1 MTKELTVTTE
11 AVDDIPILV
20 ATAERMGV
28 AGLLDEHFAVD
39 SKWQGLSLGKMLEG
53 WLSHILSES
62 DHRLNQVEGW
72 AEARLET
79 LQGCLGAEVRALDFS
94 DDRLARGLEL
104 LSDDEQWK
112 SFEAALNQRSIRVYK
127 LQPERVRIDTTS
139 ASGYWQVTED
149 GLFQL
154 GHSKDHRP
162 DLPQLKVVLATLDP
176 MGMPVATQV
185 VGGKLADDP
194 LYIPAINEVRQGI
207 GKRGLLYIGDCK
219 MMSLETRTHLEA
231 GGDDYL
237 GPFSLVQVSQE
248 ALDGYLKGV
257 WTGKQSLKSVKRRG
271 ADGQLQRVAEGFELS
286 ENVTAIAGEQEVRW
300 QERRLV
306 IHSLAHAKAAEAA
319 LGSRLQKAQSA
330 IEALTVRKQGKKP
343 FTDAETLRQAAEKLL
358 EHYDA
363 QGLLKIHISEHQQE
377 RQVRKYG
384 DHPAETR
391 HAQQLTLTVQRDE
404 TAIRKT
410 VRRLG
415 WRVYGTNCPKSQ
427 LSLQQAVLAYRE
439 EYLVEHCFG
448 RLKGKPL
455 SLTPMYLEDDRHAT
469 GLTRLLTIGL
479 RLLTLLEHV
488 ARTHLAERGEKLPG
502 LFAGNPTRATDH
514 PTTEAMLRAFKNI
527 YLNFVTVGGQT
538 YQHLTPLSK
547 LQRNILRLLDLPAS
561 IYTRLDVE
569 SANPP

>member
-1 MTKELTVTTE
+1 
-11 AVDDIPILV
+11 
-20 ATAERMGV
+20 
-28 AGLLDEHFAVD
+28 
-39 SKWQGLSLGKMLEG
+39 
-53 WLSHILSES
+53 
-62 DHRLNQVEGW
+62 
-72 AEARLET
+72 
-79 LQGCLGAEVRALDFS
+79 LDFS

-112 SFEAALNQRSIRVYK
+112 RFEAVLNQRCLRVYK
-127 LQPERVRIDTTS
+127 LKPEQLRIDTTS

-176 MGMPVATQV
+176 MGMPVACQV
-185 VGGKLADDP
+185 VGGNLADDP
-194 LYIPAINEVRQGI
+194 LYIPAIDQVRAGL
-207 GKRGLLYIGDCK
+207 KESGLLYIGDCK
-219 MMSLETRTHLEA
+219 MMSLETRAHLEA

-237 GPFSLVQVSQE
+237 GPFSLVQVSE
-248 ALDGYLKGV
+248 ATLDGYLKGV
-257 WTGKQSLKSVKRRG
+257 WTGKQPLKNVKRRG
-271 ADGQLQRVAEGFELS
+271 ASSKLERVAEGFELS
-286 ENVTAIAGEQEVRW
+286 ENVTAIVGDQEVRW

-306 IHSLAHAKAAEAA
+306 VHSLAHAKAAETA
-319 LGSRLQKAQSA
+319 LDNRLQKAQGTL
-330 IEALTVRKQGKKP
+330 EALTVRKQGKEL
-343 FTDAETLRQAAEKLL
+343 FTDTDTLRQAAEKVL
-358 EHYDA
+358 EHYDV
-363 QGLLKIHISEHQQE
+363 QGVLKVCISEHEQQ

-391 HAQQLTLTVQRDE
+391 LARQLTLTVQRDE
-404 TAIRKT
+404 SAIHKT
-410 VRRLG
+410 IRRLG

-427 LSLQQAVLAYRE
+427 LSLQDAVLAYRA

-488 ARTHLAERGEKLPG
+488 ARSHLAERSEKLPG
-502 LFAGNPTRATDH
+502 LYAGNPTRATDH
-514 PTTEAMLRAFKNI
+514 PTTEAMLRGFKNI
-527 YLNFVTVGGQT
+527 YLNFVTVDGQT

-547 LQRNILRLLDLPAS
+547 LQCNILRLLDLPAS
-561 IYTRLDVE
+561 IYTRFDVE

>member
-1 MTKELTVTTE
+1 MAKELTVTTE

-20 ATAERMGV
+20 ASAERMGV
-28 AGLLDEHFAVD
+28 ADLLDQHFIVD
-39 SKWQGLSLGKMLEG
+39 SKWQGLSLGKMFTG

-72 AEARLET
+72 AEQRLGT
-79 LQGCLGAEVRALDFS
+79 LGGCLGAEVRGLDFS

-104 LSDDEQWK
+104 LSDDAQWRR
-112 SFEAALNQRSIRVYK
+112 FEAALNQRCIRVYK
-127 LQPERVRIDTTS
+127 LKPEKVRIDTTTG
-139 ASGYWQVTED
+139 SGYWRVTED

-162 DLPQLKVVLATLDP
+162 DLPQLKVVLSTLDP

-185 VGGKLADDP
+185 VGGNLADDP
-194 LYIPAINEVRQGI
+194 LYIPAIDEVREGI
-207 GKRGLLYIGDCK
+207 GESGLLYIGDCK
-219 MMSLETRTHLEA
+219 MMSLETRAHLEA

-237 GPFSLVQVSQE
+237 GPFALRQVSE
-248 ALDGYLKGV
+248 ARLGDYLEAV
-257 WTGKQSLKSVKRRG
+257 WTGKQTLKSVKRRG
-271 ADGQLQRVAEGFELS
+271 ADGELEKVAEGFELS
-286 ENVTAIAGEQEVRW
+286 ETVTTIVGDREIRW

-319 LGSRLQKAQSA
+319 LAARLQKAQSA
-330 IEALTVRKQGKKP
+330 LEALTVRKQGKEL
-343 FTDAETLRQAAEKLL
+343 FTDAEPLRQAAKKLL
-358 EHYDA
+358 EHYDI
-363 QGLLKIHISEHQQE
+363 QGLLKVRIAKHVQR

-391 HAQQLTLTVQRDE
+391 LAQHLTLTVQRDE
-404 TAIRKT
+404 SAIQKT
-410 VRRLG
+410 IRRLG

-427 LSLQQAVLAYRE
+427 LSLQEAVLAYRE

-469 GLTRLLTIGL
+469 GLTRLLSIGL

-488 ARTHLAERGEKLPG
+488 ARRHLAELGEKLRG
-502 LFAGNPTRATDH
+502 LYAGNPTRATDH

-538 YQHLTPLSK
+538 YHHLTPLSK

-561 IYTRLDVE
+561 IYTRLDAE
-569 SANPP
+569 SANSP

>member
-185 VGGKLADDP
+185 VGGNLADDP

-257 WTGKQSLKSVKRRG
+257 
-271 ADGQLQRVAEGFELS
+271 
-286 ENVTAIAGEQEVRW
+286 
-300 QERRLV
+300 
-306 IHSLAHAKAAEAA
+306 
-319 LGSRLQKAQSA
+319 
-330 IEALTVRKQGKKP
+330 
-343 FTDAETLRQAAEKLL
+343 
-358 EHYDA
+358 
-363 QGLLKIHISEHQQE
+363 
-377 RQVRKYG
+377 
-384 DHPAETR
+384 
-391 HAQQLTLTVQRDE
+391 
-404 TAIRKT
+404 
-410 VRRLG
+410 
-415 WRVYGTNCPKSQ
+415 
-427 LSLQQAVLAYRE
+427 
-439 EYLVEHCFG
+439 
-448 RLKGKPL
+448 
-455 SLTPMYLEDDRHAT
+455 
-469 GLTRLLTIGL
+469 
-479 RLLTLLEHV
+479 
-488 ARTHLAERGEKLPG
+488 
-502 LFAGNPTRATDH
+502 
-514 PTTEAMLRAFKNI
+514 
-527 YLNFVTVGGQT
+527 
-538 YQHLTPLSK
+538 
-547 LQRNILRLLDLPAS
+547 
-561 IYTRLDVE
+561 
-569 SANPP
+569 

>member
-1 MTKELTVTTE
+1 MGKGLTVKTE

-28 AGLLDEHFAVD
+28 AELLDKHFVVD

-72 AEARLET
+72 AEQHLGT
-79 LQGCLGAEVRALDFS
+79 LGGSLGVEVRALDFG

-104 LSDDEQWK
+104 LSDDEQWQ
-112 SFEAALNQRSIRVYK
+112 SFEAALNQRCIRVYK
-127 LQPERVRIDTTS
+127 LKPEQVRIDTTS

-185 VGGKLADDP
+185 VGGNRADDP
-194 LYIPAINEVRQGI
+194 LYIPAIDEVRQGI
-207 GKRGLLYIGDCK
+207 GERGLLYIGDCK
-219 MMSLETRTHLEA
+219 MMSLETRAHLEA
-231 GGDDYL
+231 GGDHYL
-237 GPFSLVQVSQE
+237 GPFSLVQVSE
-248 ALDGYLKGV
+248 ATLDGYLKGV
-257 WTGKQSLKSVKRRG
+257 WTGKQSLKSMKRRG
-271 ADGQLQRVAEGFELS
+271 ADGKLGKVAEGFELG
-286 ENVTAIAGEQEVRW
+286 EEVTAVVDDEEISW

-306 IHSLAHAKAAEAA
+306 VHSLAHAKAAETA
-319 LGSRLQKAQSA
+319 LSNRLQKAQSA
-330 IEALTVRKQGKKP
+330 LEALAVRKQGKEP
-343 FTDAETLRQAAEKLL
+343 FTDPEILRQAAEKLL
-358 EHYDA
+358 KQYDV
-363 QGLLKIHISEHQQE
+363 QGLLKVRLSEHVQE

-391 HAQQLTLTVQRDE
+391 LAQQLTLTVQRDE
-404 TAIRKT
+404 SAIGKT
-410 VRRLG
+410 IRRLG

-469 GLTRLLTIGL
+469 GLTRLLSIGL
-479 RLLTLLEHV
+479 RLLTLLEHG
-488 ARTHLAERGEKLPG
+488 ARSHLAAHGEKLPG
-502 LFAGNPTRATDH
+502 LYAGNPTRATDH

-527 YLNFVTVGGQT
+527 YLNFVTMGGQT

>member
-20 ATAERMGV
+20 ASAERMGL
-28 AGLLDEHFAVD
+28 AELLDKHFVVD

-62 DHRLNQVEGW
+62 DHRLNRVEEW
-72 AEARLET
+72 AGQRLGT
-79 LQGCLGAEVRALDFS
+79 LRGSLGAEVRALDFS

-104 LSDDEQWK
+104 LSNDEQWQR
-112 SFEAALNQRSIRVYK
+112 FEAVLNQRCMRVYRLK
-127 LQPERVRIDTTS
+127 PERVRIDTTTG
-139 ASGYWQVTED
+139 SGYWRVTED

-185 VGGKLADDP
+185 VGGNLADDP
-194 LYIPAINEVRQGI
+194 LYIPAINQVREGI
-207 GKRGLLYIGDCK
+207 GERGLLYIGDCK
-219 MMSLETRTHLEA
+219 MMSLETRTHLQT

-237 GPFSLVQVSQE
+237 GPFALTQVSE
-248 ALDGYLKGV
+248 ATLDDYLKAA
-257 WTGKQSLKSVKRRG
+257 WMGKQPLKSVKHRG
-271 ADGQLQRVAEGFELS
+271 ADGKLEKVAEGFELS
-286 ENVTAIAGEQEVRW
+286 QTVTALVGDLEVCW

-319 LGSRLQKAQSA
+319 LDSRLQKAQNA
-330 IEALTVRKQGKKP
+330 IGTLTVRKQGKEP
-343 FTDAETLRQAAEKLL
+343 FPNAETLRQAAEKLL
-358 EHYDA
+358 DHYQV
-363 QGLLKIHISEHQQE
+363 QGLLQVRITEHVQQ
-377 RQVRKYG
+377 RRIRKYG

-391 HAQQLTLTVQRDE
+391 RDVQWTLTVQRQE
-404 TAIRKT
+404 SAIQKT
-410 VRRLG
+410 IRRLG

-455 SLTPMYLEDDRHAT
+455 SLTPMYLEDDHHAT

-479 RLLTLLEHV
+479 RLLTLLEYV
-488 ARTHLAERGEKLPG
+488 ARSHLAELGERLPG
-502 LFAGNPTRATDH
+502 LYAGNPTRATDH

-527 YLNFVTVGGQT
+527 YLNFVAVGGQT
-538 YQHLTPLSK
+538 YQHITPLSK

-569 SANPP
+569 SANSP

>member
-1 MTKELTVTTE
+1 MSNELTVRTE

-20 ATAERMGV
+20 ASAERMGV
-28 AGLLDEHFAVD
+28 AELFDQHFVVD

-72 AEARLET
+72 AGQRLGT
-79 LQGCLGAEVRALDFS
+79 LGACLEVEVRALDFS

-104 LSDDEQWK
+104 LSDDEDWRA
-112 SFEAALNQRSIRVYK
+112 FEAALNQRCIRVYK
-127 LQPERVRIDTTS
+127 LKPERVRIDTTTG
-139 ASGYWQVTED
+139 SGYWRVTED

-162 DLPQLKVVLATLDP
+162 DLPQVKVVLATLDP
-176 MGMPVATQV
+176 LGMPVATQV
-185 VGGKLADDP
+185 VGGNLADDP
-194 LYIPAINEVRQGI
+194 LYIPAIDEVRQGI
-207 GKRGLLYIGDCK
+207 GRRGLLYIGDCK
-219 MMSLETRTHLEA
+219 MMSLETRAHLEA

-248 ALDGYLKGV
+248 TLDGYLKGG
-257 WTGKQSLKSVKRRG
+257 WTEKHSLKSVKRRG
-271 ADGQLQRVAEGFELS
+271 ADGRLQTVAEGFELS
-286 ENVTAIAGEQEVRW
+286 GKVAAVVDDQEISW
-300 QERRLV
+300 PERRFV

-319 LGSRLQKAQSA
+319 LESRLQKAQGA
-330 IEALTVRKQGKKP
+330 LEALTMRKQGKEP
-343 FTDAETLRQAAEKLL
+343 FTDAETLRQAAEKLF
-358 EHYDA
+358 EHYDV
-363 QGLLKIHISEHQQE
+363 QGLLKVRISEHEQQ

-391 HAQQLTLTVQRDE
+391 SIQQLTLSVQRDE
-404 TAIRKT
+404 SAIQKI
-410 VRRLG
+410 VHRLG

-455 SLTPMYLEDDRHAT
+455 TLTPMYLEDDRHAT

-479 RLLTLLEHV
+479 RLLTLLEHI
-488 ARTHLAERGEKLPG
+488 ARSHLAERGEKLPG
-502 LFAGNPTRATDH
+502 LYAGNPKRATDH

-527 YLNFVTVGGQT
+527 YLNFVTVDGQT

-547 LQRNILRLLDLPAS
+547 LQRNLLRRLDLPAS
-561 IYTRLDVE
+561 IYTRLELV